1 MDDKQTI
8 ETIVRNIVASFSGAD
23 STKDWTDE
31 TIWFDVAP
39 YACIAKSKARVKFD
53 DAFGNL
59 SSCKVHILNMETRIN
74 KNSALVCSV
83 RQ

>member
-8 ETIVRNIVASFSGAD
+8 ETIVRNIAASFPGAD

-39 YACIAKSKARVKFD
+39 LRVHREIKG
-53 DAFGNL
+53 AG
-59 SSCKVHILNMETRIN
+59 KI
-74 KNSALVCSV
+74 
-83 RQ
+83 